1 MIDEKLVPETEEE
14 LIQDEDYVD
23 LIVDMIELQDDT
35 ENENNSDLDDEIALL
50 NSLGF

>member
-1 MIDEKLVPETEEE
+1 MIDEVIPETEEE
-14 LIQDEDYVD
+14 LIQDEDYINLV
-23 LIVDMIELQDDT
+23 VDMIELQDDT

>member
-1 MIDEKLVPETEEE
+1 MIDEVVPETEEE

-23 LIVDMIELQDDT
+23 LVVDMIELQDDT

>member
-1 MIDEKLVPETEEE
+1 MIDEVIPETEEE

-23 LIVDMIELQDDT
+23 LVVDMIELQDDT